1 MSWLSLLLVA
11 VPALLLSAWWTLALW
26 YRLPGGR
33 TLRRAGAVL
42 WSGLVLSLFVLLC
55 RGQVALATAAFAAA
69 QLLLA
74 LWWHGI
80 RPSNVRRWADE
91 VAELL
96 HGEIDGDT
104 VTLAHVR
111 NFGWR
116 SVVDYDARWETRRY
130 ALSGLRSVDVLL
142 SHWMGPAIA
151 HTLVSFGFDDGRYL
165 AFSIEIR
172 KERGEAYSAL
182 GGFFKQFEAILVAAD
197 ERDIVR
203 LRSNVRGE
211 DVYLY
216 RLHMPAPAM
225 RSLFL
230 AYLAEADAL
239 RRRPRWYQTA
249 TGNCTTIVF
258 EMARRIVGGLP
269 LDYRLLLSGYLPE
282 YLYRVG
288 ALTPGVDL
296 ATLRRAG
303 RIAERARA
311 ADAAADFSARIRR
324 GVPGIDPD

>member
-11 VPALLLSAWWTLALW
+11 VPALLLSAWWALALW
-26 YRLPGGR
+26 HRLPGGR
-33 TLRRAGAVL
+33 ALRTAGAVS
-42 WSGLVLSLFVLLC
+42 WSGLALALLALLG
-55 RGQVALATAAFAAA
+55 RGQVALAVTVFAVA

-74 LWWHGI
+74 LWWHRI
-80 RPSNVRRWADE
+80 RPSNARRWADE

-96 HGEIDGDT
+96 HGEVDGDT
-104 VTLAHVR
+104 VTLTHVR
-111 NFGWR
+111 NFSWR
-116 SVVDYDARWETRRY
+116 SVSDYDARWETRRY

-216 RLHMPAPAM
+216 RLQMPAPAM

-239 RRRPRWYQTA
+239 RRRPRWYHTA
-249 TGNCTTIVF
+249 IGNCTTIVF

-282 YLYRVG
+282 YLHRVG

-296 ATLRRAG
+296 ATLRRAA
-303 RIAERARA
+303 RIAARAQA
-311 ADAAADFSARIRR
+311 ADAASDFSARIRR
-324 GVPGIDPD
+324 GVPGVDPD